1 MEYVPQYLPNQDSG
15 SPIDYGKALNRTKF
29 FVAKSI
35 LLSINYT
42 ANFFFYVLL
51 NGKMLFKT
59 PVAR

>member
-1 MEYVPQYLPNQDSG
+1 MAYL
-15 SPIDYGKALNRTKF
+15 SPKQNGTSYPKIHNTVKY

-51 NGKMLFKT
+51 NGE
-59 PVAR
+59 